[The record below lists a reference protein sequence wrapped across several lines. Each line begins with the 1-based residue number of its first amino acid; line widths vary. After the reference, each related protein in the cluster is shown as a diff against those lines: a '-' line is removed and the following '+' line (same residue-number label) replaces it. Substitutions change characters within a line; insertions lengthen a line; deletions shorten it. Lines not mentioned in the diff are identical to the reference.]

1 MINQTARSSLEVTRS
16 PVQVTSMFYKV
27 QQAGAILSGIAPS
40 PSAEV
45 HHFLTKYKILQ
56 ISASLP
62 SGPCGQEGCRILMK
76 VVVTPLLRG
85 EFRTR
90 RG

>member
-1 MINQTARSSLEVTRS
+1 MISQTAKSSLEVTRS

-62 SGPCGQEGCRILMK
+62 SQRSLWTGGMQDLDESSSHSLASGWI
-76 VVVTPLLRG
+76 
-85 EFRTR
+85 
-90 RG
+90 